1 MVNARLRI
9 AENSAT
15 PQINVYPDDI
25 VSLVSHTSSS
35 IDGSEVAIDTC
46 EAVILGKAGNIGLF
60 VPSGADSLTTSD
72 DKLLYVGV
80 DDQALPTIPYGT
92 EVHYFEGSTLM
103 SLWHLE
109 SVRRVAR
116 DRYEL
121 SLISAFG
128 LLENVTHVGGI
139 YQGITLSSLLS
150 EIVGGTFSYTVD
162 SAISSWK
169 VWGWL
174 PYTTARENLHQVL
187 LALGVN
193 IFRNSN
199 GTPRFGVLSTT
210 SPTTI
215 ADDDVY
221 IEGQVGYNAPAT
233 SISVT
238 EHQWVKRTAE
248 TETVFDNL
256 DGSPSADHTTVIFDE
271 PYYDLTPSTGLTVNS
286 SGVNYAIV
294 TGMGTLTGK
303 RYSHIQRVISKTSGA
318 SNVKPKEITVTNAYL
333 VNTMNSLNTASRLL
347 GYYSSARTLTGKM
360 VMGTARPGTPVSI
373 KNAFGEQETAII
385 SKMDIIS
392 SARLAANF
400 EAASDYTP
408 PASGNNYTTRVQ
420 KTGSTTW
427 SKPAGVT
434 QMRIVLIGGGQGG
447 QSGGNGY
454 EGQNG
459 AQGGAGAGGIGGQP
473 GHGGNIFVKDITV
486 PSAATTITIS
496 CGVGGAGGEAPTYTQ
511 GLYEYGV
518 SGADPVD
525 GELGTNTTITF
536 GSTTYSSAS
545 GQPVDDGYSDVISGA
560 TFGCLGLASGQSG
573 SHGGKSGTAA
583 GSVTYGGTTY
593 TGGSNGIG
601 GGGAGGGYGGGAA
614 VGSNGGDGMDAS
626 QGNNYWYGGTG
637 GRGGDGQ
644 SQSKETSV
652 LGAGGR
658 GGHGSG
664 GGGAGG
670 SGASTLLSG
679 SGGGAGIAGTGG
691 EGADGVAI
699 FYY

>member
-1 MVNARLRI
+1 MVQARLVFP
-9 AENSAT
+9 SFT
-15 PQINVYPDDI
+15 VYPDNVKSI
-25 VSLVSHTSSS
+25 TAHLSSS
-35 IDGSEVAIDTC
+35 VDGSEVAVDTC
-46 EAVILGKAGNIGLF
+46 EAVIIATSPVNPAVIR
-60 VPSGADSLTTSD
+60 SL
-72 DKLLYVGV
+72 
-80 DDQALPTIPYGT
+80 PYGT
-92 EVHYFEGSTLM
+92 QISYYEGATLIG
-103 SLWHLE
+103 LWYLE
-109 SVRRVAR
+109 SVNRISR
-116 DRYEL
+116 DEYQL
-121 SLISAFG
+121 AMISAFG
-128 LLENVTHVGGI
+128 LLENVAHVGGI
-139 YQGITLSSLLS
+139 YQGITLSDLLS
-150 EIVGGTFSYTVD
+150 EIIGSTFSYTVD
-162 SAISSWK
+162 SSVASWK

-174 PYTTARENLHQVL
+174 PYATARENLHQVL

-193 IFRNSN
+193 IFRGSN
-199 GTPRFGVLSTT
+199 GAPRFGILSTS
-210 SPTTI
+210 SPI
-215 ADDDVY
+215 NVSDDDVY

-238 EHQWVKRTAE
+238 EHQWVKRTTE

-271 PYYDLTPSTGLTVNS
+271 PYYDLTPSTGLTVNF

-360 VMGTARPGTPVSI
+360 VVGTARPGSPVSI

-385 SKMDIIS
+385 SKMDILA
-392 SARLAANF
+392 SAKLAATF

-427 SKPAGVT
+427 SKPAGIT
-434 QMRIVLIGGGQGG
+434 QLRIVLIGGGQGG

-454 EGQNG
+454 EGE
-459 AQGGAGAGGIGGQP
+459 GGTSGGGGAGGIGGQP
-473 GHGGNIFVKDITV
+473 GRGGNIFVKDITV
-486 PSAATTITIS
+486 PSAATTINVS
-496 CGVGGAGGEAPTYTQ
+496 CGIGGAGGEAPTYTQ

-525 GELGTNTTITF
+525 GELGTNTIIYY

-545 GQPVDDGYSDVISGA
+545 GQPVDNGYSDVISGD
-560 TFGCLGLASGQSG
+560 TFGCVGLESGQNGANGGGRSTPSG
-573 SHGGKSGTAA
+573 SVSYGG
-583 GSVTYGGTTY
+583 VTYS
-593 TGGSNGIG
+593 GGSDGTG
-601 GGGAGGGYGGGAA
+601 DGGAGGGSGGGAA
-614 VGSNGGDGMDAS
+614 VGSNGGDGMDAAFLN
-626 QGNNYWYGGTG
+626 GYWYGGNG
-637 GRGGDGQ
+637 GRGGDGLDQ
-644 SQSKETSV
+644 AKETTI

-664 GGGAGG
+664 GGGGGG
-670 SGASTLLSG
+670 SAASVLLTG
-679 SGGGAGIAGTGG
+679 NGGGAGIAGSGG
-691 EGADGVAI
+691 DGANGIVI